1 MHLTNIKMKNLPKIT
16 LLLGALLLAGQAY
29 AGGLLGKD
37 TLICSG
43 TCITLKPSVSGDATW
58 STGDKGGSIKV
69 CPDDNTTIWVTVK
82 KGGATYTDTIR
93 ISVDKHPVLPG
104 DASDNKKVSLADV
117 LKVGIAYG
125 ATGSKRPGASDK
137 WTKQAAYDW
146 SKSFK
151 SDVNYKH
158 ADCNGDGVV
167 DTSDLAV
174 IAKNFGKKSS
184 GKTGNPVTLNG
195 SSPIMYLVAN
205 KDTFY
210 PGDTAHIQIMF
221 GTDLQPAY
229 NTYGISFQL
238 QFNPSNILPGTMR
251 LATGNS
257 WLSIQP
263 NDLMAF
269 NNTDYNSGLGNLAIS
284 RMNQMA
290 VSGKGKIGDM
300 TLVVKGDI
308 AGKDEVA
315 RMLQLNIQEPQAID
329 PDENITDLNSENL
342 ILAINDNTTSV
353 AKTESKANNIKVY
366 PNPSNGNFTIDL
378 QNGRADRI
386 EITDVLGRTQVVMN
400 QPQGSMINV
409 SSAANLTKGMYVV
422 RVYNGSNITVTP
434 IMIAK

>member
-1 MHLTNIKMKNLPKIT
+1 MMMKNLTKMT
-16 LLLGALLLAGQAY
+16 MLLGAFLLAGQAY

-37 TLICSG
+37 TLISNG
-43 TCITLKPSVSGDATW
+43 SCITLKSAISGDATW
-58 STGDKGGSIKV
+58 STGDKGNSIKV
-69 CPDDNTTIWVTVK
+69 CPDGNTTVWVSIK
-82 KGGATYTDTIR
+82 KNGNTYTDTIR
-93 ISVDKHPVLPG
+93 ISVDSHPVLPG
-104 DASDNKKVSLADV
+104 DANDDKKVSLTDV
-117 LKVGIAYG
+117 LKIGIAYG
-125 ATGSKRPGASDK
+125 ATGTARPGASNK

-151 SDVNYKH
+151 SGVNYKH

-184 GKTGNPVTLNG
+184 GKTVNPVTLAG
-195 SSPIMYLVAN
+195 ALPTMYLVAN
-205 KDTFY
+205 KDTFN

-221 GTDLQPAY
+221 GTATQPAN
-229 NTYGISFQL
+229 NTYGVSFQL
-238 QFNPSNILPGTMR
+238 QFNPANVLPGSMM
-251 LATGNS
+251 LKTGNS

-284 RMNQMA
+284 RMNQVA
-290 VSGKGKIGDM
+290 VSGNGKIGDM
-300 TLVVKGDI
+300 TLVVKGDVV
-308 AGKDEVA
+308 GKDEVA
-315 RMLQLNIQEPQAID
+315 RMLQLNIVEPQAID

-342 ILAINDNTTSV
+342 TLAINDKATSV
-353 AKTESKANNIKVY
+353 ANTELKANHIKVY

-386 EITDVLGRTQVVMN
+386 EITDVMGRTQVIIN

-409 SSAANLTKGMYVV
+409 SSAASLAKGMYVV
-422 RVYNGSNITVTP
+422 RVYNGNNITVTP
-434 IMIAK
+434 ITIAK